1 MRRTLFSLALLAASS
16 TAFGACPEFL
26 NHDLR
31 KLHSNESVNLCETHS
46 DKPLLIVNTAS
57 HCGFTKQFSGL
68 EALHQKY
75 KDRGFEVVGAGAI
88 TVVDASDLAY
98 SGMADARDG
107 DAIDL
112 IGLRLHVLTNGACY
126 NLDSRV
132 ATPPPSGRAVE
143 D

>member
-1 MRRTLFSLALLAASS
+1 MRHTLFSLVLVAASG

-31 KLHSNESVNLCETHS
+31 KLHANENINLCETHS

-75 KDRGFEVVGAGAI
+75 RDRGFEVVGF
-88 TVVDASDLAY
+88 ASDSFKQESDTEEGAAEVCYAVSYTHLTLPTIY
-98 SGMADARDG
+98 S
-107 DAIDL
+107 
-112 IGLRLHVLTNGACY
+112 V
-126 NLDSRV
+126 
-132 ATPPPSGRAVE
+132 
-143 D
+143 